1 MARQEQSLAAH
12 VIAAKFAQRTSH
24 EFRGHALSPGHVEIG
39 VVQRFGYAGSECRRL
54 RDRLL
59 VERPARKRSRSFRGK
74 ERQARYR
81 AHHNASFYDH
91 AFRR

>member
-1 MARQEQSLAAH
+1 MAREEHSLATH
-12 VIAAKFAQRTSH
+12 VIAAKFAQRTTH
-24 EFRGHALSPGHVEIG
+24 EFRGHALSPGHVEIA
-39 VVQRFGYAGSECRRL
+39 VVQRFGYAGSESRRL

-59 VERPARKRSRSFRGK
+59 VERPARKRSCSFPGK

-81 AHHNASFYDH
+81 AHHNASFYDD